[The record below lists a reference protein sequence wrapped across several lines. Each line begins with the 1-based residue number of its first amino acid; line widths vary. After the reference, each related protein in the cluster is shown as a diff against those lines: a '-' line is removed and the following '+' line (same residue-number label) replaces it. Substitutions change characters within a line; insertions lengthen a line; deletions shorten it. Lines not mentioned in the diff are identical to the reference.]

1 MTNLA
6 LEEALVPGL
15 IKAFF
20 AISFGLFVTKVFVV
34 MSPKAARLGAN
45 MLLAFPL
52 RTLETFS

>member
-1 MTNLA
+1 MNYLA
-6 LEEALVPGL
+6 LEEALVAGL

-45 MLLAFPL
+45 MLAFPL